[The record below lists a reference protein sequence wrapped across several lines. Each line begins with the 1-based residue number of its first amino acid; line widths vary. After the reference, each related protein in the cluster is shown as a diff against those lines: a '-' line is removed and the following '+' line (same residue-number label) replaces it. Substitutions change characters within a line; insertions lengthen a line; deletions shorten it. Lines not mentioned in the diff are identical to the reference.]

1 MTASLAY
8 IGDATNFFQVAAGGV
23 SLTTT
28 TMSINT
34 GPLVI
39 ATAQSG
45 SIRMGAANGN
55 NTAPT
60 GSGGSGILLSGSG
73 QFSFQQGQSYLRGDS
88 SGVEMN
94 FPSFSID
101 TDGVINAQK
110 AVINGEVRG
119 TSGFFGESA
128 DQGWNIDGNKLRDTN
143 SQIEIDAT
151 AGSPNISLTSGSFVA
166 EIVPNFTQGSVI
178 LAGGGNVFGPQNA
191 LPKGNVTHAD
201 TGTITLTNGQTSADD
216 LYLYGNFSGSS
227 LGSVDFV
234 NGASSNESLIPS
246 GITTNDANLDL
257 TADAA
262 YKSTATLVVEV
273 LLSTAEHARD
283 AYSIGG
289 NIDLSGS
296 IQLLRS
302 NDDKSTVNQVYKK
315 DLSST
320 IFPVGTVSS
329 SQTTFKKTF
338 NVSVNHEWDA
348 FPSR

>member
-1 MTASLAY
+1 
-8 IGDATNFFQVAAGGV
+8 
-23 SLTTT
+23 
-28 TMSINT
+28 MSINT

-128 DQGWNIDGNKLRDTN
+128 DQGWNIDSNKLRDTN

-151 AGSPNISLTSGSFVA
+151 AGSPNITLTSGSFVA

-191 LPKGNVTHAD
+191 LPKGNVTHQD

-234 NGASSNESLIPS
+234 NGASSNE
-246 GITTNDANLDL
+246 
-257 TADAA
+257 
-262 YKSTATLVVEV
+262 
-273 LLSTAEHARD
+273 
-283 AYSIGG
+283 
-289 NIDLSGS
+289 
-296 IQLLRS
+296 
-302 NDDKSTVNQVYKK
+302 
-315 DLSST
+315 
-320 IFPVGTVSS
+320 
-329 SQTTFKKTF
+329 
-338 NVSVNHEWDA
+338 
-348 FPSR
+348 